1 MSEKGPNDYDIL
13 LGRGPDCWNHQGNK
27 QFRIT
32 IGNHQELYHSI
43 SKRAEKVKLVA
54 RIVDAIHASGARF
67 LKRKNDSDEWK
78 DVERKTCIEKVG
90 GMINTYNICAYH
102 ELKIYS
108 SLYFK

>member
-32 IGNHQELYHSI
+32 IGNYQELYHSI